1 MMNKGIIPI
10 NKPSEWTSFD
20 VCNKIKYT
28 LRQIYGKN
36 MPKVGHLGTLD
47 PMATGVLLVTVGKAT
62 KLFDI
67 MQEKQKTYVAKFEFG
82 KHTDTL
88 DVTGNLL
95 ATSNVIP
102 TKQQIEQVLPGFIG
116 EIAQIPPKFSAKS
129 VKGKRAYDLARNNI
143 EFELKPSI
151 VKIFKI
157 ELISYENNILTL
169 RITCGSG
176 TYIRAI
182 GRDIAEKL
190 STYAVMTELVR
201 TQIGNFKVNSCEQ
214 PENLTTENMQNS
226 IIKIK
231 DVLNLPE
238 IKLTSGEE
246 QKILNGQTLKT
257 NLPDGVYALNDQFD
271 TVALIKIC
279 NFSAK
284 MSLFLG

>member
-1 MMNKGIIPI
+1 MNKGIIPI

-20 VCNKIKYT
+20 VCNKIKHT

-82 KHTDTL
+82 KLTDTL

-95 ATSNVIP
+95 ATSSVIP
-102 TKQQIEQVLPGFIG
+102 IKQQTEQVLPEFIG
-116 EIAQIPPKFSAKS
+116 EIAQIPPKYSAKS
-129 VKGKRAYDLARNNI
+129 VNGKRAYDLARNNI

-151 VKIFKI
+151 VKIFNI

-169 RITCGSG
+169 QITCGSG

-201 TQIGNFKVNSCEQ
+201 TQIGNFNVNSCEQ
-214 PENLTTENMQNS
+214 PENLTTENIQNS

-238 IKLTSGEE
+238 IKLTSVEE

-257 NLPDGVYALNDQFD
+257 NLPDGIYALNDQFD